1 MYTDITDQDIALVV
15 NITKMPWDRWGD
27 DCIEA
32 NAWGRTYMMRAIAGD
47 GYQVR
52 FDTGDRAA
60 YDTVKAAAEY
70 IAFITRTD
78 KRRWGDQQKTDA
90 DTLHKD
96 VPGFITVTDEDGDKI
111 KINAGA
117 VICYY
122 AVTDAQARAR
132 EARGRS
138 TIKAHIG
145 CPGYSWAVKET
156 PEEIDQLIKE
166 AGQ

>member
-90 DTLHKD
+90 
-96 VPGFITVTDEDGDKI
+96 
-111 KINAGA
+111 GA